1 MSAAPS
7 PFAADLN
14 VDQPVPLGEG
24 RASPASPFGSKAAA
38 EESNE
43 ISIQDLQA
51 KTALELVAEV
61 RRKLTD
67 GRASSL
73 VATLVSSNLK
83 SLCHAHR

>member
-14 VDQPVPLGEG
+14 VDQPVPLGEE
-24 RASPASPFGSKAAA
+24 RASPASFGSKAAA